1 MHESLIETKKGK
13 KFFWRLQNFEVP
25 TFGCGCLLTAQR
37 DTYDMSR
44 HQKAVLINRGAQ
56 NQKHYMYVLKITKK
70 ATGRVLIM

>member
-1 MHESLIETKKGK
+1 M
-13 KFFWRLQNFEVP
+13 WVP
-25 TFGCGCLLTAQR
+25 IDSAE

-70 ATGRVLIM
+70 VNRKSFNNVNIPLKVQRTF

>member
-1 MHESLIETKKGK
+1 MEAS
-13 KFFWRLQNFEVP
+13 KFLSAYFWMWVP
-25 TFGCGCLLTAQR
+25 IDSAE

-70 ATGRVLIM
+70 ATGRLLIM